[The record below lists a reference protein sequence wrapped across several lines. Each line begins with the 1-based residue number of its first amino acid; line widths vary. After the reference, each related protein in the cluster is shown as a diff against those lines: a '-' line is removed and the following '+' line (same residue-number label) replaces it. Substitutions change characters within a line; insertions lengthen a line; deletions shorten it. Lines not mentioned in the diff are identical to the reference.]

1 MGSAQPRTPVNQS
14 QTASSRNTHDKPS
27 DGIPSLD
34 AASFETRV
42 LQGQGPIAVEFMSYS
57 CAHCGAM
64 EPVLQQVAETL
75 RSRER
80 IFRVNVAVELDVAGR
95 YEIEGTPTL
104 IMFLNG
110 QEVGRAE
117 GPDPDVETMLAVVTE
132 PFRIQ

>member
-1 MGSAQPRTPVNQS
+1 MNQS
-14 QTASSRNTHDKPS
+14 QTSSRNTHDRPG

-80 IFRVNVAVELDVAGR
+80 IFRVNVAVELGLASQYG
-95 YEIEGTPTL
+95 IEGTPTL
-104 IMFLNG
+104 IMFSDG

-117 GPDPDVETMLAVVTE
+117 GPDPDVATMLDVVTA
-132 PFRIQ
+132 PFGIQ